1 MTTDVQ
7 TLELKLVRKAD
18 ELEVDL
24 LPLQGLWTEEQY
36 LKLTDQTN
44 HLVEFADGVIEV
56 LPTPTDKHQVILALL
71 YELLIAVIRPLG
83 GKVLFA
89 PLRVRIREGKHREPD
104 LLLVLAADDPRRQ
117 NAYWLGA
124 DLVVEIVSSD
134 DPERDTK
141 VKRVDYAEA
150 GIPEY
155 WIVNPE
161 EESITVLTLD
171 DDSYREHSVFR
182 RGSAATSLLLQVF
195 VVDVDVVLDAS

>member
-44 HLVEFADGVIEV
+44 HMIELADGVIEV
-56 LPTPTDKHQVILALL
+56 LPMPTDKHQVILALL
-71 YELLIAVIRPLG
+71 YELLLAAIRPLG

-89 PLRVRIREGKHREPD
+89 PLRIRIREGKYREPD

-161 EESITVLTLD
+161 DESITVLTLG
-171 DDSYREHSVFR
+171 DDSYREHGVFR
-182 RGSAATSLLLQVF
+182 RGSAATSVLLQGF
-195 VVDVDVVLDAS
+195 VVDVDAVLDAS